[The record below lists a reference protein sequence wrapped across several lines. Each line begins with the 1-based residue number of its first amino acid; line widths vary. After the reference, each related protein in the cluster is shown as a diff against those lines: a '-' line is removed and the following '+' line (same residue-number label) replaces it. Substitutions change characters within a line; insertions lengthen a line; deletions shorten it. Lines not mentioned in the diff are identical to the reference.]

1 MFQWSVALLS
11 AIIMLGL
18 EYLVLV
24 RIYEKN
30 PNIEWGVAIIPP
42 LLLIA
47 AQYITYMFQDR
58 ENAKRD
64 TLNPFILL
72 VVFVILKLPFSLTKQ
87 DVVPQISL
95 LERLAIVSAEA
106 ISATIIAEGIVV
118 LFRKE

>member
-1 MFQWSVALLS
+1 
-11 AIIMLGL
+11 
-18 EYLVLV
+18 
-24 RIYEKN
+24 
-30 PNIEWGVAIIPP
+30 
-42 LLLIA
+42 
-47 AQYITYMFQDR
+47 MFQDR
-58 ENAKRD
+58 ENSKWD

>member
-1 MFQWSVALLS
+1 
-11 AIIMLGL
+11 
-18 EYLVLV
+18 
-24 RIYEKN
+24 
-30 PNIEWGVAIIPP
+30 
-42 LLLIA
+42 
-47 AQYITYMFQDR
+47 
-58 ENAKRD
+58 
-64 TLNPFILL
+64 LL